1 MCPWPELS
9 ASIDVLPEA
18 LGQIVDADAQEVHG
32 T

>member
-1 MCPWPELS
+1 MPELS

-18 LGQIVDADAQEVHG
+18 LGQIVEDDAYEDHG